1 MVNRE
6 QSTNKKKRDKVNLNS
21 LKNNKLKQETRSLS
35 LH

>member
-6 QSTNKKKRDKVNLNS
+6 QSTNEKKRDKVNLNA

-35 LH
+35 LL